1 MKSCIQ
7 QIEVTKDEPK
17 LNEVMITLKVADFDN
32 KQLLYKNTLFIN
44 RGDTLDFHEIAN
56 AYGIIFQDL
65 QNQNYHIFLEP
76 SSNLSIKKNIIKY
89 S

>member
-1 MKSCIQ
+1 MHLQFKEFYNINLNEEMKSCIQ

-44 RGDTLDFHEIAN
+44 RGESLDFHEIAN
-56 AYGIIFQDL
+56 AYGIL
-65 QNQNYHIFLEP
+65 
-76 SSNLSIKKNIIKY
+76 
-89 S
+89 